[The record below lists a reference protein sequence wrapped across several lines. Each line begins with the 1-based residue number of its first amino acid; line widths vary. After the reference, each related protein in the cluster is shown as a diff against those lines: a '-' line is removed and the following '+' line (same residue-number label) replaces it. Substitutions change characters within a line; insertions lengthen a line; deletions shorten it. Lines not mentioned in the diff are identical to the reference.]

1 MVCDFVDDCT
11 RMTWLYLLKR
21 KDEVFG
27 VFRAFH
33 VMIQNQ
39 YSAKV
44 RILRTDNGG
53 EYMNRD
59 FHEYFQRTGLLHESS
74 CSQTPQQ
81 NGVAE
86 RKNRHILETARA
98 LLIGSNTPGHHWDD
112 AVASAVYLMNRM
124 PSKVLDFDT
133 PLQLL

>member
-1 MVCDFVDDCT
+1 
-11 RMTWLYLLKR
+11 
-21 KDEVFG
+21 
-27 VFRAFH
+27 
-33 VMIQNQ
+33 
-39 YSAKV
+39 
-44 RILRTDNGG
+44 
-53 EYMNRD
+53 MNRD

-98 LLIGSNTPGHHWDD
+98 LLIGSNTPGCHWDD

-124 PSKVLDFDT
+124 PSKVLDFNT
-133 PLQLL
+133 PLQVLSKHVTLPSLLLIKPRIFGDIFPCSEAKHREGAVIRGCKSRLAPTPI

>member
-1 MVCDFVDDCT
+1 VTFVDDCT

-33 VMIQNQ
+33 AMIQNQ

-44 RILRTDNGG
+44 RILWTDNGG

-59 FHEYFQRTGLLHESS
+59 FHEYFQRTGLLYESS

-86 RKNRHILETARA
+86 RKNRHILETTRA
-98 LLIGSNTPGHHWDD
+98 LLIGSNTPGRH
-112 AVASAVYLMNRM
+112 
-124 PSKVLDFDT
+124 
-133 PLQLL
+133 